1 MYSMFSSSIAA
12 ISTPKGS
19 GGIAVIRISGD
30 DSLSIADKFVK
41 LYGNRMVSG
50 MNANTALPCRITDD
64 DGTVI
69 DTAVVTVFRA
79 PKSFTGENTVEISCH
94 GGIIISGEVLSR
106 AIECGAIPAGP
117 GEFTR
122 RAFSA
127 GKLSLSQAE
136 AIGEIISAKSH
147 AALRLSRANVDGR
160 LATGIKEIYDDM
172 KTALSAVYA
181 ETDFPDEGLSPV
193 SPEDMKAAII
203 NVKDK
208 LTSLRDSY
216 KTGHAVVEGIGT
228 VLCGK
233 PNTGKS
239 TLLNLLCGKER
250 AIVTDIAG
258 TTRDIITEQ
267 VVCGNATL
275 LISDTAGI
283 RETDD
288 KIEAV
293 GVDRALEK
301 LGSCELII
309 AVFDVSKPFDDNDER
324 VISAVRKNHSL
335 GAATICV
342 LNKKR
347 FGNDRRRYR
356 FKRRV

>member
-50 MNANTALPCRITDD
+50 MNANTALPCRVTDD

-136 AIGEIISAKSH
+136 AIGEIISAK
-147 AALRLSRANVDGR
+147 
-160 LATGIKEIYDDM
+160 K
-172 KTALSAVYA
+172 
-181 ETDFPDEGLSPV
+181 EGLRIAARRDMYFLFPV
-193 SPEDMKAAII
+193 RAKIP
-203 NVKDK
+203 
-208 LTSLRDSY
+208 
-216 KTGHAVVEGIGT
+216 T
-228 VLCGK
+228 V
-233 PNTGKS
+233 NT
-239 TLLNLLCGKER
+239 
-250 AIVTDIAG
+250 
-258 TTRDIITEQ
+258 
-267 VVCGNATL
+267 
-275 LISDTAGI
+275 
-283 RETDD
+283 
-288 KIEAV
+288 
-293 GVDRALEK
+293 
-301 LGSCELII
+301 
-309 AVFDVSKPFDDNDER
+309 
-324 VISAVRKNHSL
+324 
-335 GAATICV
+335 
-342 LNKKR
+342 KR
-347 FGNDRRRYR
+347 FMETVNTAE
-356 FKRRV
+356 